1 MKFIIMAMR
10 DVTGEPPAVLAQSS
24 EDAPRPAP
32 RVVLAD
38 DHPELLAETQSLLEP
53 DFEVVCLAT
62 GGAALLRAVLE
73 AKPDGVVSDV
83 QMPGVNGIEAGS
95 EIVRQGLCGAVVMLS
110 MYNDPQLLSTALEA
124 GIRGYVL
131 KEDAGEELI
140 PALRAV
146 LAGNKYFSR
155 GVRSALP
162 D

>member
-1 MKFIIMAMR
+1 MS
-10 DVTGEPPAVLAQSS
+10 DVTAEPPSLPPAS
-24 EDAPRPAP
+24 EDAGRPAP

-38 DHPELLAETQSLLEP
+38 DHPDLLAETQSLLEP

-62 GGAALLRAVLE
+62 GGAALMRAVLE

-83 QMPGVNGIEAGS
+83 QMPGLNGIEAGS
-95 EIVRQGLCGAVVMLS
+95 EIVRQGLCENVVMLS
-110 MYNDPQLLSTALEA
+110 MHNDPQLLSKALKA

-140 PALRAV
+140 PALRTV
-146 LAGNKYFSR
+146 LAGGRYFSR
-155 GVRSALP
+155 GVKGAAP

>member
-1 MKFIIMAMR
+1 MN
-10 DVTGEPPAVLAQSS
+10 DVTGEPASLPPAS
-24 EDAPRPAP
+24 EDAARPAP
-32 RVVLAD
+32 RVVVAD
-38 DHPELLAETQSLLEP
+38 DHPDLLAETQSLLEP

-62 GGAALLRAVLE
+62 GGAALMRAVLE

-83 QMPGVNGIEAGS
+83 QMPGLNGIEAGS
-95 EIVRQGLCGAVVMLS
+95 EIVRQGLCENVIMLS
-110 MYNDPQLLSTALEA
+110 MHNDPQLLSKALNA

-146 LAGNKYFSR
+146 LAGGRYFSR
-155 GVRSALP
+155 GVKSAGP

>member
-1 MKFIIMAMR
+1 MS
-10 DVTGEPPAVLAQSS
+10 DVTGEPADHLGQSC
-24 EDAPRPAP
+24 EDAARPAP

-62 GGAALLRAVLE
+62 GGDALLRAVLE

-83 QMPGVNGIEAGS
+83 QMPGLNGIEAGS
-95 EIVRQGLCGAVVMLS
+95 EIVRQGLCEAVVMLS
-110 MYNDPQLLSTALEA
+110 MYNDPQLLTKALKA

-140 PALRAV
+140 PALRTV
-146 LAGNKYFSR
+146 LAGGKYFSR
-155 GVRSALP
+155 GVKTASP

>member
-1 MKFIIMAMR
+1 M
-10 DVTGEPPAVLAQSS
+10 
-24 EDAPRPAP
+24 P

-38 DHPELLAETQSLLEP
+38 DHPELLAETQCLLEP

-62 GGAALLRAVLE
+62 GGAALMRAVLE

-83 QMPGVNGIEAGS
+83 QMPGLNGIEAGG
-95 EIVRQGLCGAVVMLS
+95 EIVRQGLCDAVVMLS
-110 MYNDPQLLSTALEA
+110 MYNDPQLLNSALRA

-140 PALRAV
+140 PALRTV
-146 LAGNKYFSR
+146 LAGGKYFSR
-155 GVRSALP
+155 GVRSTRP